1 MAEKLLREIFY
12 YEGHYLEFFAGLK
25 PDAQRKFNWTL
36 KLIATVER
44 VPVKFLKHIEG
55 SDGLYEVRVEWGG
68 DIHRVF
74 CFFDSGRLIILI
86 NGFTKKTRKT
96 PTNEIQ
102 RAERLKRKYHDEK
115 AQGA

>member
-1 MAEKLLREIFY
+1 MAEQLIREIFY
-12 YEGHYLEFFAGLK
+12 YEDHYLRFFAGLK
-25 PDAQRKFNWTL
+25 PEAQQKFNWTL

-55 SDGLYEVRVEWGG
+55 SDGLYEVRVEVGS

-74 CFFDSGRLIILI
+74 SFFDSGRLIILI

-96 PTNEIQ
+96 PGNEIE
-102 RAERLKRKYHDEK
+102 RAERLKKKYFHEK
-115 AQGA
+115 AQGT

>member
-1 MAEKLLREIFY
+1 MAEQFIREILY
-12 YEGHYLEFFAGLK
+12 YEDHYLDFFTRQRAEV
-25 PDAQRKFNWTL
+25 QRKLNWTL

-55 SDGLYEVRVEWGG
+55 SDGLYEIRVEVGS

-74 CFFDSGRLIILI
+74 CFFDSGRLIILV

-96 PTNEIQ
+96 PSNEIE
-102 RAERLKRKYHDEK
+102 RAERLKQRYFHEK
-115 AQGA
+115 AERP